1 MTKAVQS
8 STRQRKIP
16 TTAKRDTTRAKP
28 IPAVPPESAPRIA
41 KQQQR
46 GTYVY
51 CVIRGEGPRTFGPIG
66 VGIEPADVYT
76 IEYRDIAAVVSD
88 TPVELY
94 EPTRQNVLAHERVNE
109 TVMRQRTV
117 IPMSFGTVFET
128 REDVHQLLQSAY
140 GAFAD
145 VLAKL
150 DDKLEYGLK
159 VSWDRDRVVE
169 EIERRDEDVRRLKAE
184 ISSRQGSTYFARMQ
198 YGRLVDAALQSRS
211 EQYVR
216 EIVEALRPIAVSSR
230 TNRPVGDKM
239 VLNAAFLVRRDRE
252 PELDAAVKAIGAK
265 YRHLSFK
272 YTGPWPPYNFVNIR
286 LKLER
291 A

>member
-1 MTKAVQS
+1 MTKAMQTTRHRKVPTS
-8 STRQRKIP
+8 SRRE
-16 TTAKRDTTRAKP
+16 ASRAKP
-28 IPAVPPESAPRIA
+28 VPAAPAAAPRIGTE
-41 KQQQR
+41 R
-46 GTYVY
+46 RTYVY
-51 CVIRGEGPRTFGPIG
+51 CVIHGEGPRSFGAIG
-66 VGIEPADVYT
+66 VGVQPAEVYT
-76 IEYRDIAAVVSD
+76 VEFRDIAAVVSD

-109 TVMRQRTV
+109 TVMRDRTI

-128 REDVHQLLQSAY
+128 RDDVHQLLQSAY
-140 GAFAD
+140 GAFTD

-150 DDKLEYGLK
+150 DDKLEYGLT
-159 VSWDRDRVVE
+159 VHWDRERVVE
-169 EIERRDEDVRRLKAE
+169 EIERREPAVQRLKAE
-184 ISSRQGSTYFARMQ
+184 ISSREGSTYFARMQ

-216 EIVEALRPIAVSSR
+216 DIVDALRPLAVASR
-230 TNRPVGDKM
+230 TNRTIGDKM
-239 VLNAAFLVRRDRE
+239 LLNAAFLVRRDSE
-252 PELDAAVKAIGAK
+252 PELDAAVKAIGAS
-265 YRHLSFK
+265 YEHLSFK